1 MKRLRLVKL
10 KINKVATINA
20 DKITKDNAGGI
31 KMMVKTGEKKDMK
44 ETRRVMT
51 TDHLSSHH
59 QNKSERSSKR
69 PPASSVRSTERESR
83 E

>member
-1 MKRLRLVKL
+1 MKRVRLVQVETN
-10 KINKVATINA
+10 NKNTINA
-20 DKITKDNAGGI
+20 DKITKENAGRI

-69 PPASSVRSTERESR
+69 PPASSVRSTDRESR